1 MGPGFWLALGAA
13 VTAVALFVVIARSL
27 RTGTFGGR
35 IVPFSVACVA
45 CIGAA
50 IAAIVVGVG
59 PIGLALALFGIG
71 FPAVFTSTHLVRRQ
85 PRNIDVQVGDRVR
98 DFAAVDGHGET
109 FELSSLAGQRFLLK
123 FYRGHW

>member
-1 MGPGFWLALGAA
+1 MGSGFWLALGAA
-13 VTAVALFVVIARSL
+13 VTAVGLFVVIARSL

-35 IVPFSVACVA
+35 IVPFSIACVA
-45 CIGAA
+45 CVGVA

-59 PIGLALALFGIG
+59 PVGLALALFGIG
-71 FPAVFTSTHLVRRQ
+71 FPAFFTSTHLVGHQ
-85 PRNIDVQVGDRVR
+85 PKNIDVKVGDRVR
-98 DFAAVDGHGET
+98 DFTAIDGHGDR